1 MINKIDEVK
10 NIFGDQI
17 AYGEFWNFSQ
27 ANMSEEHRI
36 HAITL
41 IASICYQNP
50 KALNSD
56 SLYNRLMAES
66 MGLPSSSFE
75 FVPVFISF
83 EDLEEIE
90 QTSSIDDIEKMS
102 IFKYGEILDS
112 SEGLLTNFRAI
123 VYDVENKRLSEN
135 WLKHFNTEEE
145 CKIIAKHFKVFKAH
159 IDLPTFGQMVRH
171 RVNWQVLSRR
181 YVSGERVPFEFYIS
195 EKMKNV
201 NLCDTSKNILIRTSD
216 GEIDDA
222 SFSISNILNLCQ
234 DFYKQAIKQGVKPEE
249 ARRIIPQ
256 AAYTTAWCAFQPT
269 QLENFFKLRL
279 DSHAQKEIRLFAKA
293 MKSMVDKY
301 NYISNM
307 TPEKEIE
314 TKKRLEAIE
323 NGTADFL
330 TNEEIEY
337 LVNKDDNK

>member
-1 MINKIDEVK
+1 MINKIDEIK

-17 AYGEFWNFSQ
+17 AYGEFWNFSK
-27 ANMSEEHRI
+27 ANLSEEHRI

-66 MGLPSSSFE
+66 QGLPSSSAE
-75 FVPVFISF
+75 FVPMLFKYDDLINKLSNENILIS
-83 EDLEEIE
+83 DTNML
-90 QTSSIDDIEKMS
+90 
-102 IFKYGEILDS
+102 KYGEKV
-112 SEGLLTNFRAI
+112 ENGKYLLTNFRAI
-123 VYDVENKRLSEN
+123 IYDKEKFCIDFT
-135 WLKHFNTEEE
+135 KHFNTKEE
-145 CKIIAKHFKVFKAH
+145 CKIIDKHFKVFKAH

-171 RVNWQVLSRR
+171 RVNWQVVSRR
-181 YVSGERVPFEFYIS
+181 YVSGKKMPFKFYIS
-195 EKMKNV
+195 EKMKNIVSV
-201 NLCDTSKNILIRTSD
+201 NDIVGSD
-216 GEIDDA
+216 EEFSTQKVIDICLTHYYA
-222 SFSISNILNLCQ
+222 ALE
-234 DFYKQAIKQGVKPEE
+234 AGVKPEE

-279 DSHAQKEIRLFAKA
+279 DSHAQKEIRLLAKA
-293 MKSMVDKY
+293 MKFMINKY

-314 TKKRLEAIE
+314 IKKRLEAIE
-323 NGTADFL
+323 NGNADFL
-330 TNEEIEY
+330 TNEEIEC
-337 LVNKDDNK
+337 LVIKDDNK

>member
-17 AYGEFWNFSQ
+17 AYGEFWNFSK
-27 ANMSEEHRI
+27 ANLSEEHRI

-66 MGLPSSSFE
+66 QGLPSSSFE
-75 FVPVFISF
+75 FVPMLFKYDDLINKLSDENILIS
-83 EDLEEIE
+83 DTNML
-90 QTSSIDDIEKMS
+90 
-102 IFKYGEILDS
+102 KYGEKV
-112 SEGLLTNFRAI
+112 ENGKYLLTNFRAI
-123 VYDVENKRLSEN
+123 IYDKEKFGIDFT
-135 WLKHFNTEEE
+135 KHFNTEEE
-145 CKIIAKHFKVFKAH
+145 CKIIDKHFKVFKAH

-171 RVNWQVLSRR
+171 RINWQVLSRR
-181 YVSGERVPFEFYIS
+181 YVSGKKTPFEFYIS
-195 EKMKNV
+195 KKMKTITSV
-201 NLCDTSKNILIRTSD
+201 NDISGVDEEFTTQKV
-216 GEIDDA
+216 IDICLVHYYA
-222 SFSISNILNLCQ
+222 ALE
-234 DFYKQAIKQGVKPEE
+234 AGVKPEE

-279 DSHAQKEIRLFAKA
+279 DSHAQKEIRLLAKA
-293 MKSMVDKY
+293 MKFMINKY

-314 TKKRLEAIE
+314 IKKRLEAIE

-337 LVNKDDNK
+337 LVIKDDNK